1 MNAWGVIRVT
11 KTSKQ
16 RSMAKLYSETSRPGR
31 VNQNLVPKEETI
43 KFLLDYSKALS
54 VIDYKQ
60 MKFEAL
66 LN

>member
-1 MNAWGVIRVT
+1 MQKI
-11 KTSKQ
+11 
-16 RSMAKLYSETSRPGR
+16 YSETSQQER
-31 VNQNLVPKEETI
+31 VNEKLAPREETI

-54 VIDYKQ
+54 VIDYNE